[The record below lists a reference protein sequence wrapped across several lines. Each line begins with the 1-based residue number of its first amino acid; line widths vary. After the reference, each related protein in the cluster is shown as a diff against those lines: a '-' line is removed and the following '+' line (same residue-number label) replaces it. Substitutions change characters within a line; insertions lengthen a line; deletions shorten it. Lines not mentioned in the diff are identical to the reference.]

1 MKTWLFIPGGRDDF
15 FGRSFEPFPVGDGHT
30 AYEWAMALARSSA
43 LIDAGDLFRK
53 RRQLG
58 DAWAKFCAT
67 PAPAGRVVAVRRA
80 L

>member
-43 LIDAGDLFRK
+43 LIDAATCSGNGDSWAMHGRSFAPHPL
-53 RRQLG
+53 RQARL
-58 DAWAKFCAT
+58 
-67 PAPAGRVVAVRRA
+67 
-80 L
+80 